1 MLIIN
6 DFFVRYK
13 EAISNQMEKIMMVKL
28 YQQLDLWDKKQCKK
42 MI

>member
-13 EAISNQMEKIMMVKL
+13 EAVSNQMESISKYNNGKIISATRFMG
-28 YQQLDLWDKKQCKK
+28 
-42 MI
+42 

>member
-13 EAISNQMEKIMMVKL
+13 EAISNQMELIAKNNDGKI
-28 YQQLDLWDKKQCKK
+28 
-42 MI
+42 ISATR